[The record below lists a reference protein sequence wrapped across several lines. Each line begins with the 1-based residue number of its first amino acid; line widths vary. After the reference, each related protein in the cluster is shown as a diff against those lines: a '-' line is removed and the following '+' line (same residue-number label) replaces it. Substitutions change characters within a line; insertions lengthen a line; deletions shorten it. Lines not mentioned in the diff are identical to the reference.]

1 MTEYGLL
8 EILAIGF
15 VFALIFG
22 YITQK
27 LGFSSIVGYLLAGFF
42 IGPITP
48 GFVADAAIASQLAEV
63 GVILL
68 MFSVGL
74 HFDIQDLLSVKGVAI
89 PGAIAQSF
97 IAAALGTF
105 AGLHLGLNLQSSL
118 ILGIGLAVA
127 STVVLI
133 RVLTDNEMLST
144 VHGHVA
150 VGWLVVEDIFTV
162 LILVL
167 LPSLASILLSS
178 SGAPQS
184 GGAQTIEI
192 LKAVGIALL
201 RLGALWIIV
210 MGIGGRLVPWILS
223 KVAKTRSQEL
233 FTVTVLVLAF
243 SIAVGAALI
252 FQASLALGA
261 FLGGMVVGRTKLSHQ
276 AGADMLP
283 LRDTFAV
290 LFFLSV
296 GMLLDPKFLIQ
307 YPYLIIACL
316 AIVFIAK
323 PFTALLVVTLLGYST
338 RTALTVAAGLSQ
350 VGEFSFILAQEAKR
364 LGLAGDTVYNAMVI
378 CAIVSITLNPS
389 LFRQVP
395 NVEKFLRKKEK
406 IWKILNYIS
415 DKKGNLGNQKLI
427 EAISPIHSEGETAIV
442 IGYGPTG
449 KNVTKALIEHNIKPI
464 IIDMNI
470 DTVNSLN
477 KESIAAV
484 YGDSTKKEILKA
496 AGIDKAS
503 YLIVT
508 VPLINIVSET
518 AALSTVLNP
527 KTRILVRSRF
537 LSSEAHLKQIG
548 VAGIAFEEEV
558 IGKSLTALLLEDL
571 HRQKIQKSASQEHKI
586 ETKGNIK

>member
-1 MTEYGLL
+1 
-8 EILAIGF
+8 
-15 VFALIFG
+15 
-22 YITQK
+22 
-27 LGFSSIVGYLLAGFF
+27 
-42 IGPITP
+42 
-48 GFVADAAIASQLAEV
+48 
-63 GVILL
+63 
-68 MFSVGL
+68 L

-105 AGLHLGLNLQSSL
+105 AGLQLGLNLQSSL
-118 ILGIGLAVA
+118 ILGLGLAVA

-133 RVLTDNEMLST
+133 RVLTDNETLST

-162 LILVL
+162 LVLVL
-167 LPSLASILLSS
+167 LPSLASILSS
-178 SGAPQS
+178 SGNIQS

-192 LKAVGIALL
+192 IKAVGIALI
-201 RLGALWIIV
+201 RLGALWVIV
-210 MGIGGRLVPWILS
+210 MGIGGKLVPWILS

-307 YPYLIIACL
+307 YPYLILACL

-395 NVEKFLRKKEK
+395 RIERFLRKKEK

-427 EAISPIHSEGETAIV
+427 ESVEGLQYQLSQGYFQIVYSHLPSEG
-442 IGYGPTG
+442 
-449 KNVTKALIEHNIKPI
+449 KFQ
-464 IIDMNI
+464 
-470 DTVNSLN
+470 
-477 KESIAAV
+477 
-484 YGDSTKKEILKA
+484 
-496 AGIDKAS
+496 S
-503 YLIVT
+503 YYDH
-508 VPLINIVSET
+508 VSC
-518 AALSTVLNP
+518 
-527 KTRILVRSRF
+527 
-537 LSSEAHLKQIG
+537 
-548 VAGIAFEEEV
+548 
-558 IGKSLTALLLEDL
+558 
-571 HRQKIQKSASQEHKI
+571 
-586 ETKGNIK
+586 